1 MPEYAAM
8 ETNASALKA
17 SGDRPIHSL
26 PGRADFRRL
35 FGLALPVV
43 LAQVGL
49 MGMNVVDV
57 MIVGRVSA
65 AALAGV
71 AIATVCVFSIGTF
84 GLGVL
89 TVLDPVVSQAVGAR
103 DQIAITRALQRGILM
118 ALVLGL
124 FGALVLLPVR
134 PLLIALGQPPDLVA
148 AAVPYALVQIPSL
161 PAFFIA
167 VAFRQTLQA
176 HGHMRPIVIT
186 VTVCNV
192 LNAVLAWALVFG
204 ELGAPRLGALGAGL
218 ATTIVRWSMVALL
231 LALAWKD
238 LAPHLRYRA
247 DAFQWTPI
255 RRMIQLGLPIGLQ
268 YELESGVFAAVALI
282 MGHLGAVAAGAHQIA
297 INIASLTFMV
307 PLGVSSAASVL
318 VGRAVGAGD
327 QGEARRA
334 GLAALVVGAG
344 FMGVSAIVLGFAPR
358 LLARAYTPD
367 LEVLAMAATLIPIA
381 GVFQVFDGLQVV
393 SIGVLRGVGDTRTPM
408 VVSLLGYWG
417 FALPIS
423 LWLAFRAG
431 WGPQGLWWGLV
442 AGLMVVALM
451 LLVRVRGRL
460 WRRLERLVIDEPSA
474 MGAVE

>member
-1 MPEYAAM
+1 MTAPGE
-8 ETNASALKA
+8 
-17 SGDRPIHSL
+17 PIPSL
-26 PGRADFRRL
+26 PLRADFRRL
-35 FGLALPVV
+35 LGLAFPVV

-49 MGMNVVDV
+49 MAMNVVDI

-71 AIATVCVFSIGTF
+71 AIATVCIFSVGTF
-84 GLGVL
+84 GMGVL

-103 DQIAITRALQRGILM
+103 DDLAITRALQRGLFL

-134 PLLIALGQPPDLVA
+134 SVLLALGQAPELVQ
-148 AAVPYALVQIPSL
+148 AAVPYTLIQIPGL

-186 VTVCNV
+186 VVVCNV
-192 LNAVLAWALVFG
+192 LNAGLAWTLVFG
-204 ELGAPRLGALGAGL
+204 KLGAPPLGALGAGL
-218 ATTIVRWSMVALL
+218 ATMIVRWSMVALL
-231 LALAWKD
+231 LGLAWKD
-238 LAPHLRYRA
+238 IGHHLRFRA

-255 RRMIQLGLPIGLQ
+255 RRMAQLGLPIGLQ
-268 YELESGVFAAVALI
+268 YELEFGVFATVALI
-282 MGHLGAVAAGAHQIA
+282 MGHLGAVAASAHQIA

-327 QGEARRA
+327 PGRARRA

-344 FMGVSAIVLGFAPR
+344 FMLVSAFVLGFAPR

-367 LEVLAMAATLIPIA
+367 PQVLALASTLIPIA
-381 GVFQVFDGLQVV
+381 GVFQVFDGVQVV
-393 SIGVLRGVGDTRTPM
+393 SIGVLRGVGDTRTPL
-408 VVSLLGYWG
+408 VVSLLGYWA
-417 FALPIS
+417 FALPLS
-423 LWLAFRAG
+423 LWLCFRMG

-451 LLVRVRGRL
+451 LLARVRARL
-460 WRRLERLVIDEPSA
+460 WRPLVRLVIDEASSRA
-474 MGAVE
+474 GAVE